1 MRFGL
6 MDDSLMFKVKLTIY
20 QYVHENRLKDGPE
33 VSIWTY
39 VFITSGEREVL
50 ELDRDILPNNGPSTI
65 TLNNLIYWVLLPLS
79 CKDCDILQQHL
90 CFQFRVGV
98 TIRVPSG
105 FLNVNI

>member
-20 QYVHENRLKDGPE
+20 QYIHENRLKDGPE
-33 VSIWTY
+33 VSRRTY

-50 ELDRDILPNNGPSTI
+50 ELDRDMLPNNGLST
-65 TLNNLIYWVLLPLS
+65 TTPNKLIYWVLLPLS
-79 CKDCDILQQHL
+79 CKDYYILQQHL

-98 TIRVPSG
+98 AIRVPSG
-105 FLNVNI
+105 LLNVNI